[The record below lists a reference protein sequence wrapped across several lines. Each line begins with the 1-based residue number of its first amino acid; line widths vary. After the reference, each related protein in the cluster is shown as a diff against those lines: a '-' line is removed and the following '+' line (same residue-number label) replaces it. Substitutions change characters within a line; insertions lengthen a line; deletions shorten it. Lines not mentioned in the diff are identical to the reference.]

1 MRKCAAAILILT
13 AALATLAAT
22 PATQPT
28 TLPDTGPRLTFKT
41 FMGALTFG
49 NPEKIGDLCSAD
61 DAKSRQVVRDF
72 QDVARS
78 IKAIRDAATF
88 KFGAQA
94 ADSVLP
100 AMPALGDVDDAK
112 ETIDGDKAVL
122 DGGGLMGP
130 VHLARTSGQWK
141 LDIAELMRQGDLPPN
156 THAYLED
163 LAKAVRRTAD
173 DIRNG
178 KLSSVDVAQEV
189 LQIRQAQINDDLT
202 ATEPSTEPTTD
213 PS

>member
-1 MRKCAAAILILT
+1 MRKRAAIILILAT
-13 AALATLAAT
+13 TLATLAAAPT
-22 PATQPT
+22 TQPT
-28 TLPDTGPRLTFKT
+28 TMPDTGPRQTFKT

-49 NPEKIGDLCSAD
+49 NPKKIGDLCAATD
-61 DAKSRQVVRDF
+61 PKSRQVIGDF

-78 IKAIRDAATF
+78 IKAIRDATTI
-88 KFGAQA
+88 KFGAEA

-112 ETIDGDKAVL
+112 ETIDGDKATL

-130 VHLARTSGQWK
+130 VHLTRVTGQWK

-156 THAYLED
+156 THAYLAD
-163 LAKAVRRTAD
+163 LAKAVRRTAE

-189 LQIRQAQINDDLT
+189 LQIRQAQINDDMA